1 MRVAIITRR
10 FFRAGGGA
18 EGYAVA
24 LARELSRQHEVHV
37 FSQQT
42 DQPVPGLSYHP
53 LAFVSERPR
62 WLNQWV
68 FAISSWWQT
77 RRGFDVVHSHENT
90 WHGQVQT
97 IHVRP
102 LRFNL
107 LHGLSGGRLIWR
119 WLKIVTSP
127 RLLTYVYLEAAR
139 FKSRAGRTV
148 VAASSLLRDDCV
160 SAYPR
165 SRIDVVPPGV
175 DMPSHTRTKTQA
187 REALDLNQSGRW
199 LLFVANDYARKGL
212 GTLLEAMVPL
222 AEEVQLAVVGD
233 TKQRTQFE
241 ASAREL
247 GLANRVQFLGSL
259 QDVSLAYQ
267 AADALVHPTLEDSYA
282 MVVVEAMAHRL
293 PVIVSG
299 YPWCGVAAQLIH
311 DQHALL
317 LASPQDAYALTT
329 HIRRLLHDTDLQ
341 QRLIQTGE
349 AFARAHDWAA
359 ASLEYERFYEH
370 ARVHASWRL

>member
-24 LARELSRQHEVHV
+24 LARELSRHHEVHV

-42 DQPVPGLSYHP
+42 DQPVPGLRYHA

-107 LHGLSGGRLIWR
+107 LQGLSGWRWVGR
-119 WLKIVTSP
+119 WLKIATSP

-139 FKSRAGRTV
+139 FKSRPGRTV
-148 VAASSLLRDDCV
+148 VAASSLLRDDCLL
-160 SAYPR
+160 AYPS
-165 SRIDVVPPGV
+165 SRIDVVAPGV
-175 DMPSHTRTKTQA
+175 DMPLHGRTKTQA
-187 REALDLNQSGRW
+187 REALGLNPSGRW

-222 AEEVQLAVVGD
+222 TDEVQLAVVGD
-233 TKQRTQFE
+233 TKQRAQFE
-241 ASAREL
+241 ARAREL
-247 GLANRVQFLGSL
+247 GLTQRVQFLGSL
-259 QDVSLAYQ
+259 SEVTLAYQ

-311 DQHALL
+311 NQQALL
-317 LASPQDAYALTT
+317 LDAPQYAAVLTAHIQQLLQDAN
-329 HIRRLLHDTDLQ
+329 LQ
-341 QRLIQTGE
+341 QRLIQAGE
-349 AFARAHDWAA
+349 AFARAHDWTA